1 MITCKEDLI
10 GTIFNIANDDGDANV
25 RLAGLFYDVC
35 TKYGIRVMGGNG
47 RDYFMKAVGEGLVSL
62 CIADN
67 DGLGAFGRVSVSKDS
82 VFGASSESM
91 SNFRYIDELEMRS
104 HLEGLKPQAK
114 EIEWIN
120 GLPPVGAECELSN
133 CGNSWV
139 KAEVLFMGT
148 GLCVVNQ
155 GYGDQH
161 YHLNSVKFRKP
172 ETPEQKLEREFKNST
187 EELLRG
193 KVKFNNDLL
202 PSTIARVLFN
212 AGYRKGER

>member
-10 GTIFNIANDDGDANV
+10 GTYSKNDNGELLSMYIDKCLSFGFHLSPAFSKGKVVDDVLTYVAVGIDGDSVWAVSNHYK
-25 RLAGLFYDVC
+25 A
-35 TKYGIRVMGGNG
+35 
-47 RDYFMKAVGEGLVSL
+47 MKNQLT
-62 CIADN
+62 
-67 DGLGAFGRVSVSKDS
+67 
-82 VFGASSESM
+82 
-91 SNFRYIDELEMRS
+91 LED
-104 HLEGLKPQAK
+104 LKPQTK
-114 EIEWIN
+114 DVEWVN

-212 AGYRKGER
+212 AGYRKG